1 MSPRRQRRGR
11 EDDARGARYWLSER
25 AINAQM
31 RDRGGARDEEKRDGG
46 RVASRASPLA
56 APRIQNHPSNSQKIK
71 RAFARRGG
79 AREGIARTSALAL
92 LLFLFFAAILRACAE
107 SFGVKSRCVEGVG
120 AAGRARRSFH
130 RTSTEPLSIF
140 VTGPKP
146 ERGTSRF
153 DGFASVFAN
162 RFRGV
167 FSSLGHA
174 KRRFRVDSEIDS
186 ANHVRL
192 SRCQSGTSAFVAFR
206 GLLAWCGARRP
217 PNRVPRLTSHRKKR
231 MAAVSM
237 TFRAAVAA
245 PAKLLAAKPSARAS
259 ATAKVGPPPII
270 RHSVRAPRGPR
281 DSVD

>member
-1 MSPRRQRRGR
+1 M
-11 EDDARGARYWLSER
+11 ARDIGCPSER
-25 AINAQM
+25 SMHKCAIEAA
-31 RDRGGARDEEKRDGG
+31 RATRRSATAGA
-46 RVASRASPLA
+46 SHRARRRSPLRESKTTLA
-56 APRIQNHPSNSQKIK
+56 IHKKK

-79 AREGIARTSALAL
+79 AREGITRTGALAL
-92 LLFLFFAAILRACAE
+92 LLVLFFAAILRACAE

>member
-11 EDDARGARYWLSER
+11 EDDARARGGARYWLSER

-146 ERGTSRF
+146 EGNQP
-153 DGFASVFAN
+153 V
-162 RFRGV
+162 
-167 FSSLGHA
+167 
-174 KRRFRVDSEIDS
+174 
-186 ANHVRL
+186 
-192 SRCQSGTSAFVAFR
+192 
-206 GLLAWCGARRP
+206 
-217 PNRVPRLTSHRKKR
+217 
-231 MAAVSM
+231 
-237 TFRAAVAA
+237 
-245 PAKLLAAKPSARAS
+245 
-259 ATAKVGPPPII
+259 
-270 RHSVRAPRGPR
+270 
-281 DSVD
+281 

>member
-1 MSPRRQRRGR
+1 M
-11 EDDARGARYWLSER
+11 
-25 AINAQM
+25 
-31 RDRGGARDEEKRDGG
+31 
-46 RVASRASPLA
+46 
-56 APRIQNHPSNSQKIK
+56 
-71 RAFARRGG
+71 
-79 AREGIARTSALAL
+79 L
-92 LLFLFFAAILRACAE
+92 LVLFFAAILRACAE

-270 RHSVRAPRGPR
+270 RTFRSSPSRAARLGRLTRRGGGVRATRPPGAARSRGYNPRSCRSFVALPHVIRRSRRREPR
-281 DSVD
+281 DYSRRKLPKISGRAHSSDVR

>member
-1 MSPRRQRRGR
+1 MHKCAIEAARATRRSATAGASHRARRR
-11 EDDARGARYWLSER
+11 
-25 AINAQM
+25 
-31 RDRGGARDEEKRDGG
+31 
-46 RVASRASPLA
+46 SPLRESKTTLA
-56 APRIQNHPSNSQKIK
+56 IHKNGHPL
-71 RAFARRGG
+71 ARRR
-79 AREGIARTSALAL
+79 ARGIARTGALAL
-92 LLFLFFAAILRACAE
+92 LLVLFFAAILRACAE

-270 RHSVRAPRGPR
+270 RHPVRAPRGPR